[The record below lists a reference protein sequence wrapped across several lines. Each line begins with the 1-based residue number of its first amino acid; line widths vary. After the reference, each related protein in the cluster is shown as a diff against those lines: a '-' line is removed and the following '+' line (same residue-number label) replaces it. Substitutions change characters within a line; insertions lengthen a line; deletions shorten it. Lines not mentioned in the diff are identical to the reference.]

1 MLPIRTSNASN
12 TPLCFQCAHL
22 LGFNVPLTFC
32 TSPPIED
39 RVHIYWIRWPTGYK
53 SIVEGI
59 NTRKR
64 TISTEWCTAQHSGHL
79 GFYWVLNVV
88 SLGPVS
94 QWTKHTDMYTGHW
107 PPNTAVHRNSLVKR
121 SPYQLPWIPSH
132 HYDNTHTSHCNHG
145 NHLHPAQW
153 IKVPT
158 RDTRGQS
165 SPGFPEGQRGRFIA
179 LTLQDVPRGSAGMW
193 GASVL
198 YMRRLAPR
206 R

>member
-53 SIVEGI
+53 SIAGDI

-79 GFYWVLNVV
+79 YPFHTRN
-88 SLGPVS
+88 LGRPEC
-94 QWTKHTDMYTGHW
+94 
-107 PPNTAVHRNSLVKR
+107 AFIAR
-121 SPYQLPWIPSH
+121 SVRHGCTHFIPSRDECGVEKAPSNLPLPQVWWRDECAFMPMRLQSRSSIIMWTTMALSGVS
-132 HYDNTHTSHCNHG
+132 YALRMTAHG
-145 NHLHPAQW
+145 TASIPIVV
-153 IKVPT
+153 IKFVVP
-158 RDTRGQS
+158 GLLS
-165 SPGFPEGQRGRFIA
+165 K
-179 LTLQDVPRGSAGMW
+179 
-193 GASVL
+193 
-198 YMRRLAPR
+198 
-206 R
+206 